1 MKNCKYFILLTV
13 ISVLFVTCNSES
25 KLYGVWEGIGNNPFT
40 GISFDNDNTGTLL
53 YANGNDV
60 DFTYAGGDGMLAIN
74 TSGRNKS
81 SVTVEYNIII
91 F

>member
-1 MKNCKYFILLTV
+1 M
-13 ISVLFVTCNSES
+13 
-25 KLYGVWEGIGNNPFT
+25 EGIGNNPFT

-53 YANGNDV
+53 YANGNNV

-81 SVTVEYNIII
+81 SVTVEYNINNNILEIKYFRGDMEFPKNII
-91 F
+91 SFRKYNKSN